1 MNITSAKC
9 LADLIVHLFKRSPSA
24 SAKPIGKI
32 RGFYHLG
39 NDGATLPHLN
49 PDRR

>member
-24 SAKPIGKI
+24 SVKPIDKSS
-32 RGFYHLG
+32 RL
-39 NDGATLPHLN
+39 LPF
-49 PDRR
+49 RE